1 MTVNF
6 KNVDVDCVEFDC
18 AISQIGEDIVCEIN
32 LLVNA
37 DIDVIEDVYSDPFV
51 IMNEKNGYVFSGYQ
65 LEEYFEEDG
74 LVRVVCRK

>member
-6 KNVDVDCVEFDC
+6 KNVNVDCVEFDC
-18 AISQIGEDIVCEIN
+18 TMNQIGEDIVCEIN

-74 LVRVVCRK
+74 LVRMVCRK

>member
-18 AISQIGEDIVCEIN
+18 TMSQIGEDIVCEVS

-37 DIDVIEDVYSDPFV
+37 DIDVIEDIYSDPFV
-51 IMNEKNGYVFSGYQ
+51 VMNEKNGYVFSEYQ

-74 LVRVVCRK
+74 LVRMVCRK

>member
-6 KNVDVDCVEFDC
+6 KSVDVDCVEFDC
-18 AISQIGEDIVCEIN
+18 AMNQIGEDIVCEIN

-74 LVRVVCRK
+74 LVRMICRK